1 MKKQQLQ
8 FEIELDF
15 ALVGIS
21 CHLKDYRFVWM
32 LNKVLKSSFIKTK
45 PFFTSDNDRSFSQFE
60 YPTELSTE
68 YIFANRGLKGYLINK
83 KPQVDFW
90 LRLEGPNNERLKKWT
105 KEIQVIPQVLFA
117 YEESLEKIKE
127 QFIF

>member
-32 LNKVLKSSFIKTK
+32 LNKVLKSSFIKTN
-45 PFFTSDNDRSFSQFE
+45 PFCAPDSDRNFSQFE
-60 YPTELSTE
+60 YPTELSTA
-68 YIFANRGLKGYLINK
+68 YIFANRSPTGYLINK

-90 LRLEGPNNERLKKWT
+90 LRLEGPDNEHLKKWT
-105 KEIQVIPQVLFA
+105 KEIQGIPQVLFA